1 MVGQAYTRIDF
12 FPNMVQFRIRPDVF
26 VCLLLFSFCVCFVCF
41 FFVTEFSI
49 FFSFVVISA
58 V

>member
-1 MVGQAYTRIDF
+1 MFGQADTRIDF

-26 VCLLLFSFCVCFVCF
+26 VCLLFLFFFVCFVCF
-41 FFVTEFSI
+41 FFVTVFSI